1 MKRKIAVI
9 SIALLFAFSM
19 VATPTITSAAAP
31 AELTLGGLFPLTG
44 GLAAGG
50 VEREAAFRIAI
61 EEINADTTLLADTT
75 LKYLVRDTATDSAVG
90 PVVAQE
96 LIDAGVFGLVGA
108 ASSGVSA
115 AIAAKAEAAKIPQ
128 ISYSSTSPTLSDKAE
143 FPYFLR
149 VVPPDSVQG
158 VAIANIIDEMGWDT
172 VSTLSTN
179 DDYGQGGMD
188 VFKAAAADLG
198 IEVLSPQEF
207 APGESDVKVK
217 LQAIV
222 DSGAKVIILNMIVAD
237 AVTVFSQAASVGITA
252 ENGFVWVGTDGPTQ
266 SQVFENSTIVED
278 AMTGMIGT
286 RPNRGIGDIYTAFL
300 DSWEAA
306 DPADYAGAGDREPN
320 TYATFAYDAVYAF
333 AYAADNMITAG
344 TDPEDGALLLAEL
357 KDLTFDGATGP
368 VSFDENG
375 DRLGVYDIINL
386 VDGVFVVVGTW
397 DIPNGMQLTGTI
409 TWPDG
414 GTKTPADGSGIPGFE
429 FLLAIAGMF
438 ALIPI
443 LRRRK

>member
-1 MKRKIAVI
+1 MKRKIAMI

-96 LIDAGVFGLVGA
+96 LIDAGVFGLIGA

-115 AIAAKAEAAKIPQ
+115 AIAAKAEAAKVPQ

-158 VAIANIIDEMGWDT
+158 VAIANIVNEMGWDT

-207 APGESDVKVK
+207 TPGESDVKVK

-222 DSGAKVIILNMIVAD
+222 DSGAKVIVINMIVAD

-252 ENGFVWVGTDGPTQ
+252 DNGYVWVGTDGPTQ
-266 SQVFENSTIVED
+266 SQVFEGSTDVED

-286 RPNRGIGDIYTAFL
+286 RPNRGIGDIYTDFL

-306 DPADYAGAGDREPN
+306 DPADYSGAGDREPN

-333 AYAADNMITAG
+333 AYAAENMIAAG

-357 KDLTFDGATGP
+357 
-368 VSFDENG
+368 
-375 DRLGVYDIINL
+375 
-386 VDGVFVVVGTW
+386 
-397 DIPNGMQLTGTI
+397 Q
-409 TWPDG
+409 
-414 GTKTPADGSGIPGFE
+414 
-429 FLLAIAGMF
+429 
-438 ALIPI
+438 
-443 LRRRK
+443 